1 MTYNIE
7 VKNTG
12 DWLWECDVTVFDA
25 ENEIIKGKTRVACE
39 TEQEAYDYA
48 EKTFLPDLRRNYPR
62 QLSTLVFPW
71 EVPVEEPEPEVIE

>member
-25 ENEIIKGKTRVACE
+25 ENEIIKGKIRVACE

-48 EKTFLPDLRRNYPR
+48 EKTYLPDIRKNYQR
-62 QLSTLVFPW
+62 QLSSLVFPW
-71 EVPVEEPEPEVIE
+71 EEPEPEVIE

>member
-1 MTYNIE
+1 MTYTITVNSIGE
-7 VKNTG
+7 
-12 DWLWECDVTVFDA
+12 WLWECDVTVG
-25 ENEIIKGKTRVACE
+25 ELKGKTRVACE

-62 QLSTLVFPW
+62 QLSDLVFPW